1 MKLTLWAIGLFAAV
15 TATAAPDP
23 TYTALRAARPDGR
36 TIAVNDFAFDRDAYR
51 ITLNGTLNLL
61 APVEGATV
69 GAVFHGNGQY
79 TLTPANDDERRA
91 LRIQAG
97 DEKLT
102 ALSETFESAVFFDA
116 AMIKAAEAA
125 GGTAKAGAVNGEAV
139 KAFDDFMKR
148 ERKDFTTNFHIRVL
162 QEILDPL
169 PQPLFL
175 AYVRGRK
182 LPPAILAFD
191 VRGVDSLRLFDIG
204 DDGEKTLLYISDQT
218 KGGLWYMAHEKT
230 AYDAGFTK
238 RTPRVADAERYVIDT
253 TIAPNAELSGTTVMT
268 FTANIAGRVL
278 PLALARSLRIDDV
291 QLTPAA
297 GDPAWTPASFIQENP
312 EEDADAAIVFPAA
325 LKAGTKYLLKVAYHG
340 VGKKVLRESG
350 DGNFT
355 VGARDS
361 WYPNVGSFT
370 DIADFELTF
379 RTPQKSKNQVV
390 AVGMEASNKIEGDQ
404 RVAVWKSTHP
414 LRVAGFNYGNFKKTT
429 QTDDQSGIT
438 VDVYTNPG
446 EPDIIREINQALSSG
461 GAGDEFGSFGGGVF
475 VNTSALA
482 QAAYADG
489 ANTARTGNLFFGPL
503 PDKRIAITQQSAWF
517 SGQSWPNLVYLPYLA
532 FVGSTVRNM
541 LGFGMDMAQFVDQVG
556 AHEVAHQWWGH
567 QVGWR
572 SYHDAW
578 LSEGFAEFTSGLV
591 LEMRKGTAT
600 MNNFYEQKRKRIL
613 EKQRGARMTS
623 DQAGPITQGI
633 RLSSWQAPGAY
644 NVIVYEKGA
653 YVLHMLRMTMR
664 DTSKPVPDEAF
675 MAMMKDFATTYAGKN
690 ASTADFQQMVEK
702 HATRNLKIS
711 KDGKVDWFFDQWVR
725 GTAIPR
731 YASKLDVVEAPG
743 GKYRITGT
751 ITQSEVPENFGVMLP
766 IYLMF
771 DKNSIGKLGETLI
784 VGNMTKPINVE
795 VALPKKPKSV
805 TINAM
810 HDVLA
815 R

>member
-1 MKLTLWAIGLFAAV
+1 LKRLLLAIAAFAA
-15 TATAAPDP
+15 ASAAASPDA

-36 TIAVNDFAFDRDAYR
+36 TVAVNEFAFDRDAYH
-51 ITLNGTLNLL
+51 IKLNGTLHLL
-61 APVEGATV
+61 VPIDGTTI
-69 GAVFHGNGQY
+69 GAVFLGSGEY
-79 TLTPANDDERRA
+79 TLTPANEDELRS
-91 LRIQAG
+91 LRIQSG

-102 ALSETFESAVFFDA
+102 ALTDTFESAVFFDA
-116 AMIKAAEAA
+116 PMIAAA
-125 GGTAKAGAVNGEAV
+125 GAAKAGAVNGEAV
-139 KAFDDFMKR
+139 KAFDDFLRR
-148 ERKDFTTNFHIRVL
+148 ERKDLTTNLHIRVL

-175 AYVRGRK
+175 AHVRGRK
-182 LPPAILAFD
+182 VPPAILAFD
-191 VRGVDSLRLFDIG
+191 VRGADSLRLFDIG
-204 DDGEKTLLYISDQT
+204 DDGEKTLLLVNDQS
-218 KGGLWYMAHEKT
+218 KGGIWYLAHEKS
-230 AYDAGFTK
+230 AYQAGTTR

-268 FTANIAGRVL
+268 FTANVAGRVL
-278 PLALARSLRIDDV
+278 PLALARGLRIDDV
-291 QLTPAA
+291 QLTPA
-297 GDPAWTPASFIQENP
+297 GGEPAWTPAPFIQENAD
-312 EEDADAAIVFPAA
+312 EDSDAAVVFPAA
-325 LKAGTKYLLKVAYHG
+325 LKAGAKYLLKVAYHG
-340 VGKKVLRESG
+340 VGKRVLRESG

-361 WYPNVGSFT
+361 WYPNVGAFT
-370 DIADFELTF
+370 DLADFELTF

-414 LRVAGFNYGNFKKTT
+414 LRVAGFNYGNFKKST
-429 QTDDQSGIT
+429 QTDDQSGVT

-446 EPDIIREINQALSSG
+446 EPDIIRQINAALAS

-475 VNTSALA
+475 VNTAALA

-489 ANTARTGNLFFGPL
+489 ANTTRVGNLFFGPL

-532 FVGSTVRNM
+532 FVGSTTRNM

-567 QVGWR
+567 QVGGR

-591 LEMRKGTAT
+591 LEIRKGTAT
-600 MNNFYEQKRKRIL
+600 MNNFYEQKRKRIV
-613 EKQRGARMTS
+613 EKQRGARLSS

-644 NVIVYEKGA
+644 GVIVYEKGA

-664 DTSKPVPDEAF
+664 DTTKPVPDEAF

-690 ASTADFQQMVEK
+690 ASTLDFQRMVEK

-725 GTAIPR
+725 GTAIPK
-731 YASKLDVVEAPG
+731 YTSKLEVAEAPG

-766 IYLMF
+766 LYLMF

-805 TINAM
+805 VINAM

>member
-1 MKLTLWAIGLFAAV
+1 MKLAFWAIGLFAAV
-15 TATAAPDP
+15 TATAASDP

-36 TIAVNDFAFDRDAYR
+36 TIAVNDFSFDRDAYHF
-51 ITLNGTLNLL
+51 TLNGSLHLL

-69 GAVFHGNGQY
+69 GAVFIGGGQY
-79 TLTPANDDERRA
+79 TLTPATDDEQRA
-91 LRIQAG
+91 LRIQSG

-102 ALSETFESAVFFDA
+102 ALGDTFESAVFFDA
-116 AMIKAAEAA
+116 PLIKAAEAA
-125 GGTAKAGAVNGEAV
+125 GAAKAGAVNGEAT
-139 KAFDDFMKR
+139 KTFDDFLKR
-148 ERKDFTTNFHIRVL
+148 ERKDLTTNLHIRVL

-175 AYVRGRK
+175 AFLRGRK
-182 LPPAILAFD
+182 VPPALMAVDF
-191 VRGVDSLRLFDIG
+191 RGVDSLRLFDIG
-204 DDGEKTLLYISDQT
+204 DDGEKTLLYVSDQT
-218 KGGLWYMAHEKT
+218 KGGIWYMAHEQG
-230 AYDAGFTK
+230 AYQAGSTK
-238 RTPRVADAERYVIDT
+238 KTPRVADAERYAIDT

-268 FTANIAGRVL
+268 FTANMAGRVL

-291 QLTPAA
+291 QFTPAA
-297 GDPAWTPASFIQENP
+297 GDPMWTPAPFIQENA
-312 EEDADAAIVFPAA
+312 EEDADAAIVFAA
-325 LKAGTKYLLKVAYHG
+325 PMKAGTKYLLKVTYHG
-340 VGKKVLRESG
+340 VGKKVLREAG
-350 DGNFT
+350 DGNYT

-361 WYPNVGSFT
+361 WYPNVGAFT
-370 DIADFELTF
+370 DLADFDLTF
-379 RTPQKSKNQVV
+379 RTPQKSKNQIV

-446 EPDIIREINQALSSG
+446 EPDIIRQINMALASG
-461 GAGDEFGSFGGGVF
+461 GPGDEFGSFGGGVF
-475 VNTSALA
+475 VNTAALA
-482 QAAYADG
+482 QAAFADG
-489 ANTARTGNLFFGPL
+489 ANTTRTGNLFFGPL

-517 SGQSWPNLVYLPYLA
+517 YGQSWPNLVYLPYLA

-541 LGFGMDMAQFVDQVG
+541 LGFGMDVAQFVDQVG

-567 QVGWR
+567 HVGWR

-613 EKQRGARMTS
+613 EKQRGARLHG

-633 RLSSWQAPGAY
+633 RLSTWQAPGAY
-644 NVIVYEKGA
+644 GVLVYEKGA

-664 DTSKPVPDEAF
+664 DNSKPIPDEAF
-675 MAMMKDFATTYAGKN
+675 MAMMKDYATTYAGKN
-690 ASTADFQQMVEK
+690 PSTADFQQIVEK
-702 HATRNLKIS
+702 HATRNLKIA
-711 KDGKVDWFFDQWVR
+711 KDGKVGWFFDQWVR
-725 GTAIPR
+725 GTAIPK
-731 YASKLDVVEAPG
+731 YTYKLDVADAPG

-751 ITQSEVPENFGVMLP
+751 ITQSEVPENFGVVMP

-771 DKNSIGKLGETLI
+771 DKNSVGKLGETLI
-784 VGNMTKPINVE
+784 VGSMTKPINVE
-795 VALPKKPKSV
+795 VSLPKKPKSV
-805 TINAM
+805 VINAM